1 MKRTTTKDRDR
12 TLRVVSGLTGG
23 LTALAVAATGLATAF
38 AAQTTQRKDALKLAA
53 EDAAGAGL
61 AAEPGET
68 STVTEDAEEPEN
80 PEGTTTTSVK
90 AKTTTKKTG
99 ARTTTKRRTTSAAAR
114 RTTTAAKKATTT
126 SKPRTTTT
134 SKPRTTTTTAKPKPK
149 PSSTTKTSSS

>member
-12 TLRVVSGLTGG
+12 TLRVVSALTGG

-68 STVTEDAEEPEN
+68 STVTEGAEEPES
-80 PEGTTTTSVK
+80 PAGTTTTSVK
-90 AKTTTKKTG
+90 SKTTSKKAA
-99 ARTTTKRRTTSAAAR
+99 ARTTTKRTTAAAR
-114 RTTTAAKKATTT
+114 RTTTAAKQATTT